1 MKKPTLAAAATTVLL
16 IFTSAAQPA
25 QAGRDD
31 DAEMIK
37 QLNREIIE
45 ALMLENDPAP
55 LQKAALD
62 QYLVIA
68 PGGRVETK
76 AQAVAGADALDVA
89 GMEISN
95 EQVIFQGDAAVIVG
109 KLDIDG
115 AMQPMGKLPPMKF
128 MATLV
133 KTDGEWRALSRSM
146 TPCAPVAV
154 ERGVC

>member
-1 MKKPTLAAAATTVLL
+1 MNRLMLG
-16 IFTSAAQPA
+16 IFISAGMASSAGAAQA
-25 QAGRDD
+25 DD
-31 DAEMIK
+31 DAETIK
-37 QLNREIIE
+37 RLNRDIIE

-55 LQKAALD
+55 LERAALD

-68 PGGRVETK
+68 PGGRIETK

-89 GMEISN
+89 GMEISS
-95 EQVIFQGDAAVIVG
+95 EQVIIEGDAAVIVG

-115 AMQPMGKLPPMKF
+115 AMRPMGELPPMKF
-128 MATLV
+128 MATFV
-133 KTDGEWRALSRSM
+133 KTGGEWRALSRSM